1 MVNSTSIFEIQ
12 YSTLDILFS
21 LSPIDFPVF
30 IHVNGPFGPFDNL
43 RGFCK
48 LLRPGN
54 LEEPAALLA
63 RDPLIGGVAIE
74 HPHMMAFRTC
84 GPNLHQQILN
94 IEFIRY
100 YFRRNCKPLNMKNLH
115 IYKRIAGWTPL
126 CECILLSHNM

>member
-1 MVNSTSIFEIQ
+1 MNSTSIFEIQ
-12 YSTLDILFS
+12 CGTLDILLP
-21 LSPIDFPVF
+21 LSPVDFPVS
-30 IHVNGPFGPFDNL
+30 IHVNGPFGPFNNL
-43 RGFCK
+43 RGFGK

-54 LEEPAALLA
+54 FEEPAALLA

-74 HPHMMAFRTC
+74 PTYLVASRTF
-84 GPNLHQQILN
+84 GQNLHQRILN